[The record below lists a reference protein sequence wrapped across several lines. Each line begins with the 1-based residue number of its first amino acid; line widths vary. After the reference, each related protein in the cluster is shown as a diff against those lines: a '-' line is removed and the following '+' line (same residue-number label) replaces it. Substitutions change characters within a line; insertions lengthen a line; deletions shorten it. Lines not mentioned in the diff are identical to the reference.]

1 MRIALLVLVAS
12 CWGTSQPAPAPAPT
26 PEPVAASKITFRAPR
41 RTGCMRTLDAALDK
55 LRTELTGTG
64 MTDAIIDELRDAAL
78 ESCESMRWSSELLA
92 CYDAANT
99 ATDLG
104 GCQTMMSP
112 EQTEDLTRRM
122 MEIVS
127 RMHASQVPPPAPAP

>member
-1 MRIALLVLVAS
+1 MVRIALLVLVAA
-12 CWGTSQPAPAPAPT
+12 CWGTSQPAPAPAP
-26 PEPVAASKITFRAPR
+26 EPVTAGTITFRAPR
-41 RTGCMRTLDAALDK
+41 RSGCMRTLDATLDK

-64 MTDAIIDELRDAAL
+64 MTEAIIEEMRDAAL

-92 CYDAANT
+92 CYDAAIT

-104 GCQTMMSP
+104 ACQPMMSP
-112 EQTEDLTRRM
+112 EQTEDLTKRM

-127 RMHASQVPPPAPAP
+127 RMHASQVPPAAPAP

>member
-1 MRIALLVLVAS
+1 MRIALLVLVAA
-12 CWGTSQPAPAPAPT
+12 CWRTTPPAPAP
-26 PEPVAASKITFRAPR
+26 VAAPPPVTAGRITFQAPR
-41 RTGCMRTLDAALDK
+41 RTGCMRTLDGALDK

-64 MTDAIIDELRDAAL
+64 MPEAIVDELHAAAL
-78 ESCESMRWSSELLA
+78 ESCETMRWSTELLA

-127 RMHASQVPPPAPAP
+127 RMHASQVPPPAP